1 MMGKIIMLIGRISSG
16 KTTYARKVE
25 REENA
30 LRLSCDELMQI
41 VFPEPMGDR
50 YDMYARR
57 CIQYLY
63 RLGRQLAMGGVNVVM
78 DMGCWKRTERR
89 EAAEYFTGIEVD
101 WRYLDIPEEEWKRRI
116 ASRNAAVLEGRS
128 NMDEYLVDEGLLAK
142 ATAMFEAP
150 TEDEGL
156 KLTII
161 RE

>member
-1 MMGKIIMLIGRISSG
+1 MAKIIMLIGRISSG

-25 REENA
+25 KEEYA

-41 VFPEPMGDR
+41 VFPEPMGDQ
-50 YDMYARR
+50 YDVYAKR

-63 RLGRQLAMGGVNVVM
+63 HLGKRLVQGGTNVVM
-78 DMGCWKRTERR
+78 DMGCWTKASRR
-89 EAAEYFTGIEVD
+89 EAAAYFADVEVD

-142 ATAMFEAP
+142 ATALFEPP

-156 KLTII
+156 HLTII
-161 RE
+161 TE